1 MQENENDLFSQR
13 LREIRKRSGVP
24 QSSIATYLSI
34 TVSAYSIFE
43 TGKGKPSYTRLIAL
57 ADYFGVSLDYLVG
70 RSDDPR
76 REEYEPIRLQ
86 KERAGIIAKETG
98 LLETLP
104 GSLLPAYNEAKE
116 KNKKNPE
123 KLQQIIDTFTKMAKD
138 YHSLTK

>member
-34 TVSAYSIFE
+34 TVSAYSKIE
-43 TGKGKPSYTRLIAL
+43 NGKGKPSYTRLIAL

-86 KERAGIIAKETG
+86 KERAEIIAKETE
-98 LLETLP
+98 LLEKLP
-104 GSLLPAYNEAKE
+104 ASLFPAYNEAKE
-116 KNKKNPE
+116 KNPE
-123 KLQQIIDTFTKMAKD
+123 NLQQIIDTFTRMAKD
-138 YHSLTK
+138 YYSLTK

>member
-1 MQENENDLFSQR
+1 MQALAEVVGLKN
-13 LREIRKRSGVP
+13 K
-24 QSSIATYLSI
+24 SSIALFESESS
-34 TVSAYSIFE
+34 VPSA
-43 TGKGKPSYTRLIAL
+43 GVLVAL

-76 REEYEPIRLQ
+76 REEYEPVRLQ
-86 KERAGIIAKETG
+86 KERAGIIAKETA

-104 GSLLPAYNEAKE
+104 ASLLPAYNEARE

>member
-1 MQENENDLFSQR
+1 MFNKNLFAHRLNQLRLQQGLSMQALAEVVGLKN
-13 LREIRKRSGVP
+13 K
-24 QSSIATYLSI
+24 SSIALFESKS
-34 TVSAYSIFE
+34 SA
-43 TGKGKPSYTRLIAL
+43 PSADVLVAL
-57 ADYFGVSLDYLVG
+57 ADYFGVSLDYLAG

-86 KERAGIIAKETG
+86 KERAEIIAKETA

-104 GSLLPAYNEAKE
+104 ASLLPAYNEARE

-123 KLQQIIDTFTKMAKD
+123 NLQQIIDTFARMAKD